1 VQAIFLHFALE
12 FLFLQG
18 AMETAEHHV
27 RIKGLQQIVVGA
39 QLHGAHTDARF
50 VFARN
55 HQESQARIPLANFNQ
70 EIRAGD
76 AGNAQ
81 IRNYDVAWVAWGES
95 SRRKRR
101 PGQFMCAA
109 VGSRANRACRNGTG
123 WVNRNWVASTRAIDE
138 SAKDCDP
145 KNSCDGNFQRCG
157 NRSAAVTIL

>member
-81 IRNYDVAWVAWGES
+81 IRNYDVAWVAWGGKFAAKETTGAIHVS
-95 SRRKRR
+95 CGWFPCEPCVPERYRL
-101 PGQFMCAA
+101 GQSQLGG
-109 VGSRANRACRNGTG
+109 VNAC
-123 WVNRNWVASTRAIDE
+123 D
-138 SAKDCDP
+138 
-145 KNSCDGNFQRCG
+145 
-157 NRSAAVTIL
+157 

>member
-18 AMETAEHHV
+18 AMETAAHHV
-27 RIKGLQQIVVGA
+27 RIKGLQQMVVGA

-50 VFARN
+50 VIARN

-81 IRNYDVAWVAWGES
+81 IRNYDVAWVAWAES

-101 PGQFMCAA
+101 PGQFM
-109 VGSRANRACRNGTG
+109 
-123 WVNRNWVASTRAIDE
+123 
-138 SAKDCDP
+138 
-145 KNSCDGNFQRCG
+145 
-157 NRSAAVTIL
+157 